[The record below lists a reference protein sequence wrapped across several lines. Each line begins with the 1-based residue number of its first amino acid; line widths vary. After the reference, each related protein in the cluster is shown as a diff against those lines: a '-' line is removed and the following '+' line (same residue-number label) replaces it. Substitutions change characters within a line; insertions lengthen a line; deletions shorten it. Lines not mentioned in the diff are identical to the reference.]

1 MSEWNPDLYLKF
13 KNERTQPAL
22 DRVNRIR
29 HLPPDKAA
37 DLRCGP
43 GSSTAVLR
51 DAFPSAQLIE
61 IDSSELMIRQA
72 REKHPELTFRHDDAR
87 NLDGGVLLHF
97 RRFIFTAVK

>member
-72 REKHPELTFRHDDAR
+72 RENIRS
-87 NLDGGVLLHF
+87 LHF
-97 RRFIFTAVK
+97 AMTMPEIWTAASCFISGDSSLPR